1 MNTPFATEAYLNA
14 SASRILVGTGPVRPA
29 GNVPVRSSATD
40 VHRRSTTARTRYAFL
55 TLPDYSMIALV
66 NAIEPLRM
74 ANRVS
79 GQSAYEWLVV
89 SSDGEPVAASTCS
102 RLVDS

>member
-1 MNTPFATEAYLNA
+1 MRL
-14 SASRILVGTGPVRPA
+14 
-29 GNVPVRSSATD
+29 SATD
-40 VHRRSTTARTRYAFL
+40 AHRHSATPRTRYAFL
-55 TLPDYSMIALV
+55 TLPDYSMIALT

-89 SSDGEPVAASTCS
+89 SPDGEPVTASNGLMLTPTW
-102 RLVDS
+102 RLADAPERRPGVRLRRRQRA